1 MLLNFPADIVLYGAR
16 DPIIGIIGRVS
27 SGKVD
32 VSSRGF
38 GRVSP
43 WQVVQW
49 TTQLI
54 TRSGVARN
62 VTDFL

>member
-16 DPIIGIIGRVS
+16 DPIVDVIGRVS

-43 WQVVQW
+43 WQVVHW
-49 TTQLI
+49 ITHLI
-54 TRSGVARN
+54 TRSGVAGNSR
-62 VTDFL
+62 